1 MRIGI
6 DLGGTKIEVIAISN
20 NGEVVFRKR
29 ENTPQGDYRATVRT
43 VIDLVEVVEQQTN
56 AKGTVGIGIPG
67 SISPKTGLIRNANS
81 TCINGKDLR
90 GDLCRELKCEVRVEN
105 DANCFALSEAID
117 GIAADYLTVF
127 GVILGTGCGGAIV
140 IDKHLISGSNLIA
153 GEWGHTCLP
162 WREVEESAPL
172 PCYCGLA
179 DCTETYLSG
188 PGWATRYNRRYGTN
202 LNSKQIF
209 ELSEKGDPAAIEGVS
224 IYAEWLARG
233 LSSVIN
239 LLDPHAI
246 VLGGGVGNMNYLY
259 SEVPKRWERYIFS
272 DIVNTKLLKPM
283 HGDSSGV
290 RGAAW
295 LWSEGE
301 ADLLP

>member
-1 MRIGI
+1 MRIGV

-20 NGEVVFRKR
+20 SGEVVIRKR
-29 ENTPQGDYRATVRT
+29 EKTPQGDYLATIRT
-43 VIDLVEVVEQQTN
+43 VIDLVEFVERQVN
-56 AKGTVGIGIPG
+56 GKGTVGIGIPG

-81 TCINGKDLR
+81 TCINGQDLR
-90 GDLCRELKCEVRVEN
+90 GDLSRELKREVRVEN

-117 GIAADYLTVF
+117 GIAADYITVF

-140 IDKHLISGSNLIA
+140 VDKHLISGKNLIA

-162 WREVEESAPL
+162 WRDEGESDPMT
-172 PCYCGLA
+172 CYCGLT

-188 PGWATRYNRRYGTN
+188 PGWANRFNRRYGTN
-202 LNSKQIF
+202 LNAKQIV
-209 ELSEKGDPAAIEGVS
+209 ELSENGDPIAKEGVN

-246 VLGGGVGNMNYLY
+246 VLGGGVGNMNYIY
-259 SEVPKRWERYIFS
+259 HEVPKRWERYIFS
-272 DIVNTKLLKPM
+272 DIVNTKLLKPL

-295 LWSEGE
+295 LWAEGE
-301 ADLLP
+301 VDLLQ